1 MGSITRYVI
10 ASSDQVASIKNKGI
24 IHLIDDE
31 KDVVNVVSSALQRN
45 GYVVHAFSRSSE
57 ALEDME
63 KCKEKVSMVITDIR
77 MPEYSGFDIA
87 RRARAI
93 VPSVPIVFMTA
104 FEINDS
110 EFKKVFPSL
119 GGDVQ
124 FLEKP
129 FHIEK
134 LLSVVQ
140 KQSIS
145 PSK

>member
-1 MGSITRYVI
+1 
-10 ASSDQVASIKNKGI
+10 
-24 IHLIDDE
+24 
-31 KDVVNVVSSALQRN
+31 
-45 GYVVHAFSRSSE
+45 
-57 ALEDME
+57 ME
-63 KCKEKVSMVITDIR
+63 KCKEKVGMVITDIR

-87 RRARAI
+87 RRARTI

-129 FHIEK
+129 FRIEK